1 MVHAHRPS
9 SWFGGPHAA
18 ALYTKAREG
27 LLAFAALAIVA
38 LSFGGA
44 IADAT
49 QNAAPSF
56 WDPARRLEKPDLSSL
71 KQIRFVTEDDY
82 PPFNFALKSGEIVGF
97 NVDLA
102 RAICE
107 ELEVPCTIQR
117 RQWDLLIAALNDNSA
132 DAAIASLARSAEN
145 RALVDFTASYFVTPA
160 RFVTLKDSV
169 LTEATPEA
177 LDDRLVAV
185 VAGSAHEAYLKAYF
199 PKARLAGFENAA
211 LARRALKAGRVHA
224 LFGDAISL
232 SFWLNGLDA
241 EDCCVFKGGPYLDRR
256 FFGDGVGVAVKKGA
270 APLRRALDYALARLA
285 QRGAYTELYLKYFP
299 ISPF

>member
-1 MVHAHRPS
+1 MVRPS
-9 SWFGGPHAA
+9 LRRSSRFCRPLASCTRAG
-18 ALYTKAREG
+18 KG
-27 LLAFAALAIVA
+27 LVVAFAALAGVA
-38 LSFGGA
+38 LSLSA
-44 IADAT
+44 ALADAT
-49 QNAAPSF
+49 QNPAPSF
-56 WDPARRLEKPDLSSL
+56 WDPARRLEKPDLGNL
-71 KQIRFVTEDDY
+71 KQLRFVTEDDY

-107 ELEVPCTIQR
+107 ELELSCTIQR
-117 RQWDLLIAALNDNSA
+117 RQWNLLIAALNDNIA
-132 DAAIASLARSAEN
+132 DAVIASLARSAEN
-145 RALVDFTASYFVTPA
+145 LALVDFTAPYYVTPG

-177 LDDRLVAV
+177 LNDRLVAV
-185 VAGSAHEAYLKAYF
+185 VTGSAHEAYLKAYF
-199 PKARLAGFENAA
+199 PKTRLAGFDNAA
-211 LARRALKAGRVHA
+211 LARRALKAGRAHA

-241 EDCCVFKGGPYLDRR
+241 QDCCVFKSGPYLDRR
-256 FFGDGVGVAVKKGA
+256 FFGDGVGVAIKKGA
-270 APLRRALDYALARLA
+270 TPLRRALDYALARLA